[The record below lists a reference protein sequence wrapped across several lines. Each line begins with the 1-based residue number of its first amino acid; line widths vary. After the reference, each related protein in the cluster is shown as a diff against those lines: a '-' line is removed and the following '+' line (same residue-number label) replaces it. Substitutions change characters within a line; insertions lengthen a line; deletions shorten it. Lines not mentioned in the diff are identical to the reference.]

1 MGVLMTSAKYK
12 GEYKEC
18 IKLVLNE
25 VEKAAKESGPGII
38 LFIDKLHLI
47 MAGRRSEGGG
57 MDTANL
63 FKPLPT
69 HRKLRCI
76 GAMTLAEYWK

>member
-1 MGVLMTSAKYK
+1 MGVLMTGAKYK
-12 GEYKEC
+12 GKYEEH

-25 VEKAAKESGPGII
+25 VEKVAKESGPGII
-38 LFIDKLHLI
+38 LFIDELHLI
-47 MAGRRSEGGG
+47 MAGYRSEGGG

-69 HRKLRCI
+69 HRKLCCI
-76 GAMTLAEYWK
+76 GATTLAEYWK